1 MEVSVDLT
9 RAEFNSLVDS
19 LKFLLKVMNIGPSQ
33 IRVSLSHIW
42 SDVQQM
48 FSSDSYNDVE
58 ELIANIV
65 TSASQKS
72 GSTNASKAF
81 DHMIQN
87 GFSTSRGD
95 RNVVILFSTG
105 IFSDSD
111 FNDAKTKAEDLK
123 SGPNAVY
130 IVTVGAGLGSNLTNL
145 LDIASDPAFCFLIG
159 DDLFV
164 NKRALQALLSTLEFD
179 FCSGYVD

>member
-1 MEVSVDLT
+1 MEVSDDISRT
-9 RAEFNSLVDS
+9 EFNSLVDS
-19 LKFLLKVMNIGPSQ
+19 LKFLLQIINIGPSQ
-33 IRVSLSHIW
+33 VRVSLSHIW

-48 FSSDSYNDVE
+48 FSTDSNTDAE
-58 ELIANIV
+58 KLIADVVN
-65 TSASQKS
+65 SAAQKS

-95 RNVVILFSTG
+95 RNVVILFSSG
-105 IFSDSD
+105 RNSDSD
-111 FNDAKTKAEDLK
+111 FNDAKTKAEVLK
-123 SGPNAVY
+123 SGANSVY
-130 IVTVGAGLGSNLTNL
+130 VVTVGAGLGSNLTNL

-159 DDLFV
+159 DDLYV
-164 NKRALQALLSTLEFD
+164 NKSALQALLSTLEFD

>member
-48 FSSDSYNDVE
+48 FSSDSYTDVE

-95 RNVVILFSTG
+95 RNVVILFSSG
-105 IFSDSD
+105 RYSDSD
-111 FNDAKTKAEDLK
+111 FNDAKTKAGVLK
-123 SGPNAVY
+123 SGANSVY
-130 IVTVGAGLGSNLTNL
+130 VVTVGAGLGSNLTNL

-159 DDLFV
+159 DDLYI